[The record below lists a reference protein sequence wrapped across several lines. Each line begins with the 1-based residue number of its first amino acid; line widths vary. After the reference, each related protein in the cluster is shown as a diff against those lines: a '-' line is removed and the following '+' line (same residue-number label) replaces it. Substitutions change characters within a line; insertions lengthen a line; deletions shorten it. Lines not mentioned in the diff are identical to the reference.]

1 MPPFRMLSKLPTRW
15 VRPKVTLLGLQHSR
29 KSFLIS
35 LSSKPVTWA
44 TIPQIRLAKVPRIK
58 KFYIVWGLQ
67 STKMLSQHQV
77 KRFRD
82 SSSPVKLPS
91 PSPWR
96 EVMITCLSL
105 WQICSRGA
113 CKSNLILL
121 KCRNQSPTRK
131 RLPCTLWWIHW
142 QLLTRELHP
151 NLAQVHRLVSSKN

>member
-1 MPPFRMLSKLPTRW
+1 MPPFRMLSKLRTRW
-15 VRPKVTLLGLQHSR
+15 VRPKVTLLGQLHSR
-29 KSFLIS
+29 KLFPIS
-35 LSSKPVTWA
+35 LSSKPETWA
-44 TIPQIRLAKVPRIK
+44 TIPQIRSAKVPRIK

-67 STKMLSQHQV
+67 STKMLSQHRV

-82 SSSPVKLPS
+82 SSPVKLPS
-91 PSPWR
+91 LSPWR
-96 EVMITCLSL
+96 EVTITCLSL

-121 KCRNQSPTRK
+121 KCRNQSPTQK

-151 NLAQVHRLVSSKN
+151 NLAQAHRLVSSKN